1 MFGLP
6 NPYLIGG
13 VSLVLAG
20 AIGFGV
26 IQTKRLDAAHVT
38 ISDKSAALLEAAGRL
53 RTASA
58 EIRARDKQLKD
69 NGAHEASDA
78 GEMAQLLRGS
88 TRGAFEAGRA
98 SVRCD
103 GSQPVGV
110 RDLRALQAA
119 GQFTASA
126 RSLPG
131 KPSSPDPR

>member
-13 VSLVLAG
+13 VAALALFAGVQTWRLDRVKTESAAKSAELVKAAG
-20 AIGFGV
+20 A
-26 IQTKRLDAAHVT
+26 
-38 ISDKSAALLEAAGRL
+38 L
-53 RTASA
+53 RTAA
-58 EIRARDKQLKD
+58 EAIRGRDALLIE

-78 GEMAQLLRGS
+78 GEMAQLMRGS
-88 TRGAFEAGRA
+88 TRDAFQAGRA

-110 RDLRALQAA
+110 RDLRSLQAA
-119 GQFTASA
+119 GQFKPSP

>member
-13 VSLVLAG
+13 VSLVIAG
-20 AIGFGV
+20 AIGFGA
-26 IQTKRLDAAHVT
+26 IQTARLNHAKADLADTRAELT
-38 ISDKSAALLEAAGRL
+38 KAAGAL
-53 RTASA
+53 RTAA
-58 EIRARDKQLKD
+58 EAIRGRDALLVKS
-69 NGAHEASDA
+69 GAHEASDA
-78 GEMAQLLRGS
+78 GEMAQLMKGS

-110 RDLRALQAA
+110 RDLRQIQAA
-119 GQFTASA
+119 GAFKPSP
-126 RSLPG
+126 RSLPS